1 MLRKI
6 IAIAV
11 LCLMLIGCT
20 PAQAP
25 AQIAATTLPVYEF
38 TARLCAG
45 TDLTVSRLVTESVS
59 CLHDYTLN
67 VGQVRAAQGAEL
79 VVLSGGGLEDFMA
92 DILKDKP
99 VIDSSVGISLLEC
112 AEEHD
117 HDHDHDHHH
126 HEADNHFWLSPVN
139 AGIMAENICEGLS
152 RQYPGY
158 SAVFAQNLKKLTAD
172 ILAVQTYA
180 DTQLKNLS
188 CRELITFHNGFSYL
202 ADAFDLTVLK
212 AMEEEA
218 GSEASA
224 SELKEL
230 ITLVRTHRLPA
241 VFTETNG
248 STAAAGVIAAETG
261 TAVFALDMAMS
272 GDSWFTAM
280 YHNIDILKEAL
291 E

>member
-6 IAIAV
+6 IAIAA
-11 LCLMLIGCT
+11 LCLLLTGCSNGET
-20 PAQAP
+20 P

-38 TARLCAG
+38 TVRLCAG

-67 VGQVRAAQGAEL
+67 VGQVRAARGAEV
-79 VVLSGGGLEDFMA
+79 VVLSGGGLEDFMS
-92 DILKDKP
+92 DILQDKP
-99 VIDSSVGISLLEC
+99 VIDSSVGISLLKC
-112 AEEHD
+112 TEE
-117 HDHDHDHHH
+117 HDHDHHH
-126 HEADNHFWLSPVN
+126 HETDNHFWLSPEN
-139 AGIMAENICEGLS
+139 AGMMARNICEGLA
-152 RQYPGY
+152 RQYPMY
-158 SAVFAQNLKKLTAD
+158 SAVFAENLKTLTAD

-180 DTQLKNLS
+180 NTQLGQLS
-188 CRELITFHNGFSYL
+188 CRELITFHDGFSYL
-202 ADAFDLTVLK
+202 ADAFGLTVLK
-212 AMEEEA
+212 SMEEEA

-230 ITLVRTHRLPA
+230 ITLVRTHRLSA

-272 GDSWFTAM
+272 GDSWFSAM
-280 YHNIDILKEAL
+280 YHNIDTLKEAL

>member
-6 IAIAV
+6 IAIAA
-11 LCLMLIGCT
+11 LCLLLTGCSNGET
-20 PAQAP
+20 P

-38 TARLCAG
+38 TVRLCAG

-67 VGQVRAAQGAEL
+67 VGQVRAARGAE
-79 VVLSGGGLEDFMA
+79 VVILSGGGLEDFMS
-92 DILKDKP
+92 DILQDKP
-99 VIDSSVGISLLEC
+99 VIDSSVGIPLLEC
-112 AEEHD
+112 TEEHD
-117 HDHDHDHHH
+117 HHHH
-126 HEADNHFWLSPVN
+126 HEADNHFWLSPEN
-139 AGIMAENICEGLS
+139 AGMMAKNICEGLA

-158 SAVFAQNLKKLTAD
+158 SAVFAENLKTLTAD

-180 DTQLKNLS
+180 NAQLGQLS
-188 CRELITFHNGFSYL
+188 CRELITFHDGFSYL

-230 ITLVRTHRLPA
+230 ITLVRTHRLSA

-272 GDSWFTAM
+272 GDSWFSAM
-280 YHNIDILKEAL
+280 YHNIDTLKEAL

>member
-6 IAIAV
+6 IAMVA
-11 LCLMLIGCT
+11 LCLMLTGCT
-20 PAQAP
+20 PPEKP

-38 TARLCAG
+38 TLRLCQG

-67 VGQVRAAQGAEL
+67 VGQVRAARGAEL

-99 VIDSSVGISLLEC
+99 VIDSSVGIPLLEC
-112 AEEHD
+112 SEA
-117 HDHDHDHHH
+117 HDHDHHH
-126 HEADNHFWLSPVN
+126 HEADNHFWLSPRN
-139 AGIMAENICEGLS
+139 AAMMATNICQGLTQQYSEYSTVFAEN
-152 RQYPGY
+152 
-158 SAVFAQNLKKLTAD
+158 LKTLLGD
-172 ILAVQTYA
+172 ILAVEDYA
-180 DTQLKNLS
+180 KTQLENLS
-188 CRELITFHNGFSYL
+188 CRELITFHDGFSYL
-202 ADAFDLTVLK
+202 ADAFDLTILK
-212 AMEEEA
+212 AMEEES

-230 ITLVRTHRLPA
+230 ITLVRTHRLSA

-248 STAAAGVIAAETG
+248 STAAAGIISAETG
-261 TAVFALDMAMS
+261 TAIFALDMAMS

-280 YHNIDILKEAL
+280 YHNIDTLKEAL
-291 E
+291 G

>member
-6 IAIAV
+6 IAIAA
-11 LCLMLIGCT
+11 LCLLLTGCSNGET
-20 PAQAP
+20 P

-38 TARLCAG
+38 TVRLCAG
-45 TDLTVSRLVTESVS
+45 TDLTVSRLVTETVS

-67 VGQVRAAQGAEL
+67 VGQVRAARGAEV
-79 VVLSGGGLEDFMA
+79 VVLSGGGLEDFMS
-92 DILKDKP
+92 DILQDKP
-99 VIDSSVGISLLEC
+99 VIDSSVGIPLLEC
-112 AEEHD
+112 TEEHD
-117 HDHDHDHHH
+117 HHHH
-126 HEADNHFWLSPVN
+126 HEADNHFWLSPEN
-139 AGIMAENICEGLS
+139 AGMMAKNICEGLT
-152 RQYPGY
+152 RQYPMY
-158 SAVFAQNLKKLTAD
+158 SAVFAENLETLTDD

-180 DTQLKNLS
+180 NSQLENLS
-188 CRELITFHNGFSYL
+188 CRELITFHDGFSYL

-212 AMEEEA
+212 SMEEEA

-230 ITLVRTHRLPA
+230 ITLVRTHRLSA

-261 TAVFALDMAMS
+261 TAVFSLDMAMS
-272 GDSWFTAM
+272 GDSWFSAM
-280 YHNIDILKEAL
+280 YHNIDTLKEAL